1 MKCKYYQKI
10 VYHNIVKLHGF
21 FLHKRWMFFLYKFM
35 ERRSLYCVLSSEV
48 ESLELDWIKRVN
60 IVKSIIHSLC
70 YIHHDS
76 TPPIIHRDI
85 SSNNILLISK
95 LDVFRLD
102 FGIARLL
109 HPDSSNQTLLVGTY
123 VYIAPGKYTSFLF
136 LQLLLFQQ
144 SFELLIVF
152 ILISYVSSRLYF
164 DMIFNICMCT
174 SHYFIRKN
182 VLVKQMDL

>member
-1 MKCKYYQKI
+1 MVFFYTRDGCFFFTSSWKEEAYI
-10 VYHNIVKLHGF
+10 VCWAVKLN
-21 FLHKRWMFFLYKFM
+21 LWN
-35 ERRSLYCVLSSEV
+35 
-48 ESLELDWIKRVN
+48 WIDFKRVN
-60 IVKSIIHSLC
+60 VVKSLIHALC

-76 TPPIIHRDI
+76 TPPIIHREI

-95 LDVFRLD
+95 LDVFQLD
-102 FGIARLL
+102 FGITRLL
-109 HPDSSNQTLLVGTY
+109 HHDSSNQTLLVGTY

-182 VLVKQMDL
+182 VLVKQMDLWNWR